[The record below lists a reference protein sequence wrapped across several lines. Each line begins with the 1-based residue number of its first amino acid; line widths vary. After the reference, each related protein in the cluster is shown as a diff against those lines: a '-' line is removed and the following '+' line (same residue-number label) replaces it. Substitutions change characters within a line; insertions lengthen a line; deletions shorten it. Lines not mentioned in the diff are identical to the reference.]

1 MNKTFQEVA
10 AAYRVVQTLSHA
22 QQVTRMYRRA
32 LRTLDS
38 WAIDRELFNEEATKI
53 RAKFDANKALPATSG
68 YVSEDGTQVSSTAAA
83 FLAFVCAITVFVCS
97 FCFTINHAGLL
108 SV

>member
-22 QQVTRMYRRA
+22 QQVTRIYRRA

-68 YVSEDGTQVSSTAAA
+68 YVQETNEGVVEC
-83 FLAFVCAITVFVCS
+83 FFFF
-97 FCFTINHAGLL
+97 FCVPACLHD
-108 SV
+108 